1 MADRTLYRL
10 NGVAHIAGSIGDEST
25 RCIYSV
31 RWQQNMPM
39 HERIIPYLER
49 TGLYY
54 LARLNSQW
62 FWLDEPLVSAFVERW
77 RPETHTFHMPFGEC
91 IVTLQDVAFQL
102 GLPVDGEAVSGCL
115 GEFEKYMEGGRPA
128 WEWFE
133 DLFGE
138 RPPPNKVKQ
147 MTVHFTWFH
156 ERFRVLPPDTN
167 EETVRIYARAY
178 IMMLLSTQL
187 FGDKS
192 ANRIHIWWLP
202 FVANLD
208 DMGRYSWGSAA
219 LAWLYRCMCRV
230 ANRNVTNLA
239 GPLQL
244 LQSWIFWW
252 FPTLRPSGFEVFSFP
267 LASRWFAY
275 LPPNDGKEQ
284 SVISYRL
291 ALDRLTARDPYSA
304 LDILVVVH
312 PEILTE
318 EHSRIW
324 RAVTTLIYFAVIEWH
339 QVDRVVPQLGG
350 VQHIPEDALNVDW
363 LHAKDGRGGDRWFP
377 HYYQVWH
384 LHWGNRLDAVI
395 AVERVADAGPSA
407 DYLDWWFR
415 EAYRF
420 LSPGAAFADPR
431 GTQIPPEAFQRG
443 SSQVP
448 RRSQLPDMPD
458 NRRVERR
465 RRVGT
470 RDTGRE
476 WRWLD
481 DMMQDNDAGGDA
493 RDGGDHRVRRSSA
506 RRGRNAGP
514 TQFGGGV
521 SGTAATEAGGDTF
534 TSRSYSSMSE
544 PSSRMYAQPEMPT
557 MTMDLDDQL
566 GSSQFYA
573 EFAAMIR
580 DDAGTS
586 HVQFDTQPY
595 QPQMPD
601 VQFETTA
608 YQPHMTEM
616 HSQPTDYQGQ
626 YVVDLNEPPGSL
638 LDTWFTMGGTP
649 QSAFGLDPP
658 VDHVGQEAARPTRV
672 RRPTRCGTGSH
683 LLGDFNDASRDD
695 HDD

>member
-1 MADRTLYRL
+1 
-10 NGVAHIAGSIGDEST
+10 
-25 RCIYSV
+25 
-31 RWQQNMPM
+31 M
-39 HERIIPYLER
+39 HDRIIPYLER
-49 TGLYY
+49 AGLYH

-91 IVTLQDVAFQL
+91 TVTLQDVAFQL

-115 GEFEKYMEGGRPA
+115 GEFETYMEGGRPA

-156 ERFRVLPPDTN
+156 ERFRVLPPDAS

-192 ANRIHIWWLP
+192 ANRVHIRWLP

-208 DMGRYSWGSAA
+208 GMGRYSWGSAA

-244 LQSWIFWW
+244 LQSWIFWR
-252 FPTLRPSGFEVFSFP
+252 FPSLRPAGFEVFSFP
-267 LASRWFAY
+267 LASRFGLCFFEFNKFIGHIIVW
-275 LPPNDGKEQ
+275 E
-284 SVISYRL
+284 
-291 ALDRLTARDPYSA
+291 PYSA
-304 LDILVVVH
+304 LDVLAVVH

-318 EHSRIW
+318 EHSRMW
-324 RAVTTLIYFAVIEWH
+324 RAVTALIYFAVIEWH

-350 VQHIPEDALNVDW
+350 VQHTPEDALNVDW

-377 HYYQVWH
+377 HYYQKWH
-384 LHWGNRLDAVI
+384 EHWENRLDAVI
-395 AVERVADAGPSA
+395 SIERVADPGPSA
-407 DYLDWWFR
+407 DYLDWWYR
-415 EAYRF
+415 EAQRF

-431 GTQIPPEAFQRG
+431 GTQIPPEAYQRG

-476 WRWLD
+476 WRWLHD
-481 DMMQDNDAGGDA
+481 AMQEDDAGGDA
-493 RDGGDHRVRRSSA
+493 RAEVDHRVRRANA
-506 RRGRNAGP
+506 RRGRTP
-514 TQFGGGV
+514 DDTQHAGGV

-534 TSRSYSSMSE
+534 TSRAYSQM
-544 PSSRMYAQPEMPT
+544 PEFTPT

-566 GSSQFYA
+566 VSPRFYA
-573 EFAAMIR
+573 DFAELIGN
-580 DDAGTS
+580 DAGTS
-586 HVQFDTQPY
+586 NVQFGGQSY
-595 QPQMPD
+595 QQQMPD
-601 VQFETTA
+601 VQMETGA

-616 HSQPTDYQGQ
+616 HSQPHDYQGQ
-626 YVVDLNEPPGSL
+626 YGVDLNVPAGSP

-649 QSAFGLDPP
+649 QSAYGLDPP
-658 VDHVGQEAARPTRV
+658 RDDVGQEAARPTRV
-672 RRPTRCGTGSH
+672 RRPARCGTGSH
-683 LLGDFNDASRDD
+683 LLGDFHDVARDD
-695 HDD
+695 RDG

>member
-1 MADRTLYRL
+1 MADRTLYQL
-10 NGVAHIAGSIGDEST
+10 NGVVYIAGSIGDEALHML
-25 RCIYSV
+25 V
-31 RWQQNMPM
+31 RKM
-39 HERIIPYLER
+39 
-49 TGLYY
+49 
-54 LARLNSQW
+54 
-62 FWLDEPLVSAFVERW
+62 
-77 RPETHTFHMPFGEC
+77 
-91 IVTLQDVAFQL
+91 
-102 GLPVDGEAVSGCL
+102 
-115 GEFEKYMEGGRPA
+115 
-128 WEWFE
+128 
-133 DLFGE
+133 
-138 RPPPNKVKQ
+138 
-147 MTVHFTWFH
+147 FH
-156 ERFRVLPPDTN
+156 ERFRVLPPDAS
-167 EETVRIYARAY
+167 EDTVRIYARAY

-192 ANRIHIWWLP
+192 ANRVHIRWLP

-208 DMGRYSWGSAA
+208 DMGGIAGGRPLWHGCTDA
-219 LAWLYRCMCRV
+219 CV
-230 ANRNVTNLA
+230 GNVTNLV

-244 LQSWIFWW
+244 LQSWIFWR
-252 FPTLRPSGFEVFSFP
+252 FPSLRPSGFEVFSFP
-267 LASRWFAY
+267 LASRWSTY

-284 SVISYRL
+284 RVISYRL
-291 ALDRLTARDPYSA
+291 ALDRLTACDIVWEPYST
-304 LDILVVVH
+304 LDVLAVIH

-350 VQHIPEDALNVDW
+350 VQHIPEVDLNVDW

-395 AVERVADAGPSA
+395 SIERVADPGPSA
-407 DYLDWWFR
+407 NYLDWWYR
-415 EAYRF
+415 EAQRF

-465 RRVGT
+465 HRVGT

-476 WRWLD
+476 WRWLHD
-481 DMMQDNDAGGDA
+481 AMQEDDAGGES
-493 RDGGDHRVRRSSA
+493 RDGGDHRVRRASA
-506 RRGRNAGP
+506 RRGRTADP
-514 TQFGGGV
+514 TQVDGGV
-521 SGTAATEAGGDTF
+521 SGTAATEAGGETF
-534 TSRSYSSMSE
+534 TSRSYSPMPKPNSH
-544 PSSRMYAQPEMPT
+544 MYAQPQTST

-566 GSSQFYA
+566 VSSEFYA

-586 HVQFDTQPY
+586 HVQFDAQSY
-595 QPQMPD
+595 QPQMPE
-601 VQFETTA
+601 VQVETAA

-616 HSQPTDYQGQ
+616 HSQPPDYQGQ
-626 YVVDLNEPPGSL
+626 YVVDLNEPAGSP

-649 QSAFGLDPP
+649 QSAFGLDHP
-658 VDHVGQEAARPTRV
+658 VDDIGQEAARPTLV
-672 RRPTRCGTGSH
+672 RRPTRCVTGSH
-683 LLGDFNDASRDD
+683 LLGDFHDAARDD
-695 HDD
+695 RDD

>member
-1 MADRTLYRL
+1 MAGRTLYRL
-10 NGVAHIAGSIGDEST
+10 NGVAHIAGSIGDEPT

-31 RWQQNMPM
+31 RRQQNMPM
-39 HERIIPYLER
+39 YERIIPYLER
-49 TGLYY
+49 AGLYH

-77 RPETHTFHMPFGEC
+77 RPKTHTFHMPFGEC
-91 IVTLQDVAFQL
+91 TVTLQDVAFQL
-102 GLPVDGEAVSGCL
+102 GLPVDGEAMSGCL

-138 RPPPNKVKQ
+138 RPPLNKVKQ

-156 ERFRVLPPDTN
+156 ERFRVLPPDASEDSN
-167 EETVRIYARAY
+167 HIYARAY

-192 ANRIHIWWLP
+192 ANRVHIRWLP

-208 DMGRYSWGSAA
+208 DMG
-219 LAWLYRCMCRV
+219 
-230 ANRNVTNLA
+230 
-239 GPLQL
+239 
-244 LQSWIFWW
+244 
-252 FPTLRPSGFEVFSFP
+252 RPSGFEVFSFP
-267 LASRWFAY
+267 LASRWSAY

-284 SVISYRL
+284 RVIRYRL
-291 ALDRLTARDPYSA
+291 ALDRLTTRDIVWEPYSA
-304 LDILVVVH
+304 LDVLAVVH

-350 VQHIPEDALNVDW
+350 VQHIPEDALN
-363 LHAKDGRGGDRWFP
+363 
-377 HYYQVWH
+377 
-384 LHWGNRLDAVI
+384 
-395 AVERVADAGPSA
+395 S
-407 DYLDWWFR
+407 
-415 EAYRF
+415 
-420 LSPGAAFADPR
+420 GAAFADPK

-465 RRVGT
+465 HRVGT

-476 WRWLD
+476 WRWLHD
-481 DMMQDNDAGGDA
+481 TMQEDDAGGEA

-506 RRGRNAGP
+506 RRGRTADP
-514 TQFGGGV
+514 TQFDGGV
-521 SGTAATEAGGDTF
+521 SGTVGTEPGGETF
-534 TSRSYSSMSE
+534 TSRSYSPMPE
-544 PSSRMYAQPEMPT
+544 PSSHMYAQPETPT

-566 GSSQFYA
+566 VSPRFYA
-573 EFAAMIR
+573 EFVDLIR

-586 HVQFDTQPY
+586 HVQFGAQSY
-595 QPQMPD
+595 QPQMPE
-601 VQFETTA
+601 VQFETA
-608 YQPHMTEM
+608 PYQPHMTEM
-616 HSQPTDYQGQ
+616 HSQPPYYQGQ
-626 YVVDLNEPPGSL
+626 YVVDLNEPAGSP

-649 QSAFGLDPP
+649 QSAIGLDHP
-658 VDHVGQEAARPTRV
+658 VDDIGQEPARPTRV
-672 RRPTRCGTGSH
+672 RRPARCGTGSH
-683 LLGDFNDASRDD
+683 LLGDFHDAARDD
-695 HDD
+695 RDD

>member
-1 MADRTLYRL
+1 MRR
-10 NGVAHIAGSIGDEST
+10 
-25 RCIYSV
+25 R
-31 RWQQNMPM
+31 
-39 HERIIPYLER
+39 
-49 TGLYY
+49 
-54 LARLNSQW
+54 
-62 FWLDEPLVSAFVERW
+62 
-77 RPETHTFHMPFGEC
+77 
-91 IVTLQDVAFQL
+91 
-102 GLPVDGEAVSGCL
+102 
-115 GEFEKYMEGGRPA
+115 GGRKRR
-128 WEWFE
+128 EE
-133 DLFGE
+133 GRIVDLWLQGDGDASE

-156 ERFRVLPPDTN
+156 ERFKVLPPDAS
-167 EETVRIYARAY
+167 EETVRIYAWAY

-192 ANRIHIWWLP
+192 ANRVHIRWLP

-230 ANRNVTNLA
+230 ANRNVTNLV

-244 LQSWIFWW
+244 LQSWIFWR
-252 FPTLRPSGFEVFSFP
+252 FPSLRPAGFEVFSFP
-267 LASRWFAY
+267 LASRWSAY

-284 SVISYRL
+284 RVIRYRL
-291 ALDRLTARDPYSA
+291 ALDRLTARDIVWEPYSA
-304 LDILVVVH
+304 LDVLTVVH

-350 VQHIPEDALNVDW
+350 VQHISEDALNVDW

-377 HYYQVWH
+377 HYYQVWL

-395 AVERVADAGPSA
+395 SIERVADPGPSA
-407 DYLDWWFR
+407 DYLDWWYR
-415 EAYRF
+415 EAQQF
-420 LSPGAAFADPR
+420 LSPRTAFADPR

-476 WRWLD
+476 WRWLHDAMQED
-481 DMMQDNDAGGDA
+481 DASGEA
-493 RDGGDHRVRRSSA
+493 RAEVDHCVRRSSA
-506 RRGRNAGP
+506 RRGRTPDP

-521 SGTAATEAGGDTF
+521 KFA
-534 TSRSYSSMSE
+534 
-544 PSSRMYAQPEMPT
+544 
-557 MTMDLDDQL
+557 DL
-566 GSSQFYA
+566 
-573 EFAAMIR
+573 IR

-586 HVQFDTQPY
+586 NVQFGGQSY
-595 QPQMPD
+595 QPQMPE
-601 VQFETTA
+601 VQFETAA

-616 HSQPTDYQGQ
+616 HSQPPDYQGQ
-626 YVVDLNEPPGSL
+626 YVVDLNVPAGSP

-649 QSAFGLDPP
+649 P
-658 VDHVGQEAARPTRV
+658 VRDWVRP
-672 RRPTRCGTGSH
+672 S
-683 LLGDFNDASRDD
+683 S
-695 HDD
+695 